1 MKYWYFPGCSLKST
15 GRAYEESLLAIFK
28 ALDAPLQELDDW
40 NCCGATSY
48 MSADEEQAFALAA
61 RNLGLGERQA
71 GTGGNGGP
79 HLVAPCSACYM
90 LLLKTQ
96 RYLAEHPDLARHASA
111 GLRAVGLTYE
121 GKIQV
126 RHPLDVLVNDIGL
139 ERISKLVKERL
150 TGLKVAS
157 YYGCQVVRPFAT
169 FDDPWKPTSMDRLV
183 EALGGKPVKW
193 PLKTRCCGGTLIGT
207 IPEVGLRLSHILLQ
221 DALRREA
228 DVMITLC
235 PLCQFNLECYQNQM
249 TKQFKEPIRL
259 SILYFTQL
267 MGMAFGIA
275 DATLGMQRLFVPP
288 VRVRTTQEGGRAVH
302 V

>member
-15 GRAYEESLLAIFK
+15 GRAYEESLLAIFRV
-28 ALDAPLQELDDW
+28 LGVPLQELDDW

-71 GTGGNGGP
+71 ETEGHGGP

-111 GLRAVGLTYE
+111 GLKAVGLTYE
-121 GKIQV
+121 GKVQV
-126 RHPLDVLVNDIGL
+126 RHPLDVLLNDIGL
-139 ERISKLVKERL
+139 ERISKLVKQRL

-193 PLKTRCCGGTLIGT
+193 PLKTRCCGGTLMGT
-207 IPEVGLRLSHILLQ
+207 ISEVGLRLSHILLQ

-228 DVMITLC
+228 DMMITLC
-235 PLCQFNLECYQNQM
+235 PLCQFNLDCYQDEM
-249 TKQFKEPIRL
+249 TRQFKETIRL
-259 SILYFTQL
+259 PVLYFTQL
-267 MGMAFGIA
+267 MGRAFGIS
-275 DATLGMQRLFVPP
+275 DVELGIQRSFIQP
-288 VRVRTTQEGGRAVH
+288 TWACQAVA
-302 V
+302 